1 MLSKRVAL
9 VLLTNA
15 RASCNLPK
23 TVIRSQIT
31 ILVNSFSTKSR
42 TPEEQSFTVSYLISS
57 CGLSPETALR
67 ASQRVHFP
75 SSDRPDSIL
84 TILRNHGFAD
94 THISKLTKTRPS
106 VLLSDPKKTLLPKL
120 EFFES
125 VGLSNADLAKIISSN
140 PTLLDSSLKNQ
151 LIPVYNYL
159 KNVILLDDKQVARS
173 MKTSSRIFGMNL
185 EKSIVPK
192 IATLREFRVPASNI
206 SLLVTLHPHVLF
218 RNHDK
223 LNETVKEVL
232 AMGVN
237 PLKSTFVYVLQMMLR
252 ISKSTWEHKIEVYR
266 KSGWSEA
273 DFRMAFKKQ
282 PLCMALSEKKITSVM
297 DFLVN
302 KMGWNPTAIARA
314 PTVLFYS
321 LQKRTIPRCLVIK
334 VLILKGLIQ
343 KDLCL
348 HSVLKVTDKC
358 FVDKYVT
365 KYEED
370 VPQLLD
376 VLMEKR
382 ALLN

>member
-75 SSDRPDSIL
+75 SADRPDSIL

-94 THISKLTKTRPS
+94 AHISKLTKTRPS

-159 KNVILLDDKQVARS
+159 KSVILLDDKQVAKEYEDLLAHFRNEFGKEHCS
-173 MKTSSRIFGMNL
+173 QNCNFERIPCPCIEYISVSDSS
-185 EKSIVPK
+185 SACTVPK
-192 IATLREFRVPASNI
+192 SR
-206 SLLVTLHPHVLF
+206 
-218 RNHDK
+218 
-223 LNETVKEVL
+223 
-232 AMGVN
+232 
-237 PLKSTFVYVLQMMLR
+237 QMMLR

-348 HSVLKVTDKC
+348 HTVLKVTDKC

-382 ALLN
+382 ALLNYKLHALPA